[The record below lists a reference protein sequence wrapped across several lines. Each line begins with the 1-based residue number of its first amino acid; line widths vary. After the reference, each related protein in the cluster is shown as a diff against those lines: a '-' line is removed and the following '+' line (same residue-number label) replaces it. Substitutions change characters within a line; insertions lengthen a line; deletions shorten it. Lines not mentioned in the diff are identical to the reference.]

1 MEEEIKVKKT
11 KKMKK
16 LERKI
21 TKLTEKNNVTPKKSI
36 EKKITKL
43 EKKKTRLEKW
53 LKIKLPFR
61 ILIKGI
67 ATWLILG
74 GICYGCSY
82 VPVVKEVKMVAM
94 AAIAY
99 VAPEP
104 VTKVL
109 DVVTINVGANNDD
122 FEWLKNR
129 LKSYINGEVELENKD
144 SNYGHWYISNGPD
157 GLEYYIGEN
166 QVSEAEYREFQE
178 KLDKKNQEQQAK
190 ADKLTQDILGTTST
204 DELQAMSIAE
214 ILVKVA
220 TNSTP
225 ELVSTIIDMTDLTEE
240 GKEIAK
246 QDLNKALKILKKLN
260 NNQMNELV
268 EIITNANNAIM
279 DEAQRASDEYKA
291 TMEEEQ
297 RKLEEMQ
304 KQLAQ

>member
-21 TKLTEKNNVTPKKSI
+21 TKLTEKNNGTPKKSI

-82 VPVVKEVKMVAM
+82 VPVVREVKMVAM

-109 DVVTINVGANNDD
+109 DIVTINVGANNDD
-122 FEWLKNR
+122 FEWLKNT
-129 LKSYINGEVELENKD
+129 LKSYMNGEVELENKD
-144 SNYGHWYISNGPD
+144 YDYGYISNGPD